1 MNILTSWRAACA
13 TSLAAMLAFSAT
25 AAEACTSFLLKA
37 QNGDVV
43 YGRTLEFALKL
54 GSQVIVM
61 PRGHLNKSMGPDG
74 NTENG
79 LAYKSKYAAT
89 GMNGLNLPVIV
100 DGINEKGLAAGMFFF
115 PNLAKFQ
122 DVAEADAGSSI
133 ASYEVVNY
141 LLTQFATVDE
151 VKAGIQ
157 KIKVSNSPLAVFKG
171 PAPVHYSVHDAA
183 GNSVAIEFVNGELQ
197 VTDNPTSV
205 MTNAPSIQW
214 HLDSLSWFATST
226 PAPMP
231 AFKINGASFPQWSS
245 GGGQVAQPGDYSS
258 PSRFIRAAY
267 LVASA
272 PAFKDAAEGL
282 PLAFHLLNQFDIPP
296 GAIQTVAGG
305 SAGGGVAGYEITEWT
320 VSADLKNGTYQF
332 KTYDHQAVRQV
343 SLKSLD
349 LDAKAIRYIPIDQ
362 PDKIP
367 DLSK

>member
-1 MNILTSWRAACA
+1 MTMPKGLRTLCA
-13 TSLAAMLAFSAT
+13 TSIAAVLAFSAT

-37 QNGDVV
+37 ENGDVV
-43 YGRTLEFALKL
+43 YGRTLEFALPL
-54 GSQVIVM
+54 HSQVIVM
-61 PRGHLNKSMGPDG
+61 PRGFLNKSMGPDG
-74 NTENG
+74 KTENG
-79 LAYKSKYAAT
+79 MTYTAKYAAT
-89 GMNGLNLPVIV
+89 GMNGLALPVIV

-115 PNLAKFQ
+115 PGLAGFQ
-122 DVAEADAGSSI
+122 DVADADAGSSI
-133 ASYEVVNY
+133 ASYELVNY
-141 LLTQFATVDE
+141 ILTQFATVDE
-151 VKAGIQ
+151 VKAGVP

-171 PAPVHYSVHDAA
+171 AAPVHYSVHDAA
-183 GNSVAIEFVNGELQ
+183 GNSVAIEYIDGQLH

-205 MTNAPSIQW
+205 MTNAPSFQW

-226 PAPMP
+226 PAPVAP
-231 AFKINGASFPQWSS
+231 FKINGTSFPQWST

-272 PAFKDAAEGL
+272 PVFKDAAAGL

-305 SAGGGVAGYEITEWT
+305 SAGGGVAGYEVTEWT
-320 VSADLKNGTYQF
+320 VSADLRNGTYQF

-343 SLKSLD
+343 SLKNFD
-349 LDAKAIRYIPIDQ
+349 LDAKDIRYIAIDQ
-362 PDKIP
+362 PETVQ